1 MKAKLWFK
9 DGSVFEEIIVAG
21 ADLKMGAPPLD
32 AAKLQKIEEA
42 YLYLA
47 GGAKIFRERV
57 AGTIEFTIPGV
68 VGTAK
73 INLEQIKELQPK
85 P

>member
-21 ADLKMGAPPLD
+21 ADLKMGALPLD

-47 GGAKIFRERV
+47 GGAKIFRE
-57 AGTIEFTIPGV
+57 AG
-68 VGTAK
+68 
-73 INLEQIKELQPK
+73 
-85 P
+85 